1 MKGYSLVASLE
12 AARIDQEHR
21 THYWVR
27 KLALVCNQ
35 SGSSSS
41 SVKGSPASVRSINN
55 AFPAQGQSHEVKA
68 LGSKFDKLV
77 QELRRGRPEAAP
89 KAIMGDPNQK
99 YFAKSL
105 YLALLC
111 WCWRHAACIP
121 PGTGSAC
128 SGHPFPTV
136 KVGFTARTQGACSQR
151 RCGESPRSKFRE
163 CHQKTQ
169 GHQFLDRQ

>member
-1 MKGYSLVASLE
+1 MKGFSLVASLE
-12 AARIDQEHR
+12 AARIDQEYR
-21 THYWVR
+21 THCWVR

-89 KAIMGDPNQK
+89 KAIM
-99 YFAKSL
+99 
-105 YLALLC
+105 
-111 WCWRHAACIP
+111 
-121 PGTGSAC
+121 
-128 SGHPFPTV
+128 
-136 KVGFTARTQGACSQR
+136 
-151 RCGESPRSKFRE
+151 
-163 CHQKTQ
+163 
-169 GHQFLDRQ
+169 